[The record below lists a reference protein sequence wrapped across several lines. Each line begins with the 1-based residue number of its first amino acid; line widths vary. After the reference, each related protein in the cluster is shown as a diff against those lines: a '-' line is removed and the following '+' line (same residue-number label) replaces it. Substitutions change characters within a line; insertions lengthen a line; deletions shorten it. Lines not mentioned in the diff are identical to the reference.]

1 VGLEE
6 GLLSRTEIS
15 SSSEYES
22 ESETSTGSALPL
34 YTSPPPPPPI
44 DSPSPYPIMS
54 QHDLHAIICQQ
65 QEQLAAMQAQIQALL
80 AAGGGG
86 AGGAERGTTGPKVE
100 VATPAIFNGEAGK
113 MGGFVTVCR
122 LYLRMKMREATVEE
136 QVFWVLLHVQGGSAD
151 VWKENV
157 LEELESEEMEYE
169 TAEKFLTTLKKEF
182 GGGGEESV
190 KAAELRKLEQGG
202 RTMEEFVQEFKRAA
216 RGSGY
221 EGRPLVE
228 EFKRGMNGEIRRK
241 LMEVENPLTSI
252 ENWYRRA
259 TALDRNWR
267 ESRREEERLRGKK
280 EVGGG
285 APKQEHKQSL
295 PRPLIWQRRQMPQ
308 QTTMGPALM
317 EGVERT
323 NAVVVRGQGAGQS
336 IGAPPRRDP
345 FAMEVDRGRNCYA
358 CGGFGHMA
366 RHCRNRGQRGRI
378 ADNRRV
384 EYGGEE
390 LRILLI

>member
-1 VGLEE
+1 
-6 GLLSRTEIS
+6 
-15 SSSEYES
+15 
-22 ESETSTGSALPL
+22 
-34 YTSPPPPPPI
+34 
-44 DSPSPYPIMS
+44 
-54 QHDLHAIICQQ
+54 
-65 QEQLAAMQAQIQALL
+65 
-80 AAGGGG
+80 
-86 AGGAERGTTGPKVE
+86 
-100 VATPAIFNGEAGK
+100 
-113 MGGFVTVCR
+113 
-122 LYLRMKMREATVEE
+122 
-136 QVFWVLLHVQGGSAD
+136 
-151 VWKENV
+151 
-157 LEELESEEMEYE
+157 
-169 TAEKFLTTLKKEF
+169 
-182 GGGGEESV
+182 
-190 KAAELRKLEQGG
+190 
-202 RTMEEFVQEFKRAA
+202 MEEFVQEFKRAA

-308 QTTMGPALM
+308 QTTMGPAPM